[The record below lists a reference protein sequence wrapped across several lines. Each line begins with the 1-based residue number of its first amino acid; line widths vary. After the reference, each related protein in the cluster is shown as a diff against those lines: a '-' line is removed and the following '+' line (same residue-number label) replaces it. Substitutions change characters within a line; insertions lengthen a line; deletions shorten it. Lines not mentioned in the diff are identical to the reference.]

1 MALSGIDIYKKIL
14 PKTNCGDCGIASC
27 FTFATM
33 VVTNQLSLS
42 KCPHI
47 DSERLKE
54 YRLKLDQ
61 QYASGTFVK
70 TDIASDALE
79 WAKKRSAS
87 MVLEDVA
94 DRIGGYHVKEGDQAV
109 MELPY
114 FNNSVVIGL
123 DSIKTKDGSALNHW
137 EQVLIYNHM
146 AQGGTASPT
155 GTWISMQDI
164 PNSTPKI
171 ATMKSL
177 VEGPLAKHFTGSSKA
192 LKMAAKAVGG
202 REVTGQESSADL
214 VLVFKPFPRIPLMLQ
229 FWDQDLREGFKAN
242 TKVLFD
248 KTISEHLDVES
259 ILFLCE
265 HLRDLLIKE
274 KEGLA

>member
-1 MALSGIDIYKKIL
+1 MALSGVDIYKEIL

-33 VVTNQLSLS
+33 VATNQLSLS

-47 DSERLKE
+47 DSGRLKE
-54 YRLKLDQ
+54 YQQKLDK
-61 QYASGTFVK
+61 QYSSGIFVK
-70 TDIASDALE
+70 TDIASDALK

-87 MVLEDVA
+87 MDFEDVA
-94 DRIGGYHVKEGDQAV
+94 GRIGACQIKEGDRTLL
-109 MELPY
+109 ELPY
-114 FNNSVVIGL
+114 FSDSVVIGL

-146 AQGGTASPT
+146 AQGGTASPS

-171 ATMKSL
+171 ATMKSQ
-177 VEGPLAKHFTGSSKA
+177 VEVPLAKHFTGSPGA
-192 LKMAAKAVGG
+192 LKKAAKAVGG
-202 REVTGQESSADL
+202 TPTTGRESSADL
-214 VLVFKPFPRIPLMLQ
+214 ALVFKPFPRIPLMLQ
-229 FWDQDLREGFKAN
+229 FWDEDPREGFEADV
-242 TKVLFD
+242 KVLFD

-265 HLRDLLIKE
+265 HLRDLLIKQRQ
-274 KEGLA
+274 